1 MRSERAAPTFRCRDL
16 RVRSDTSSGRA
27 RLDDGGGE
35 HGIEGSSSALEP
47 LRIPARRSRS
57 MQDAHDLAEVARV
70 LGAILGLCSVA
81 ALDRAKLAPQVPPS
95 LIAKG
100 RAAGKRLLCD
110 QRAVAVRAEAVCE
123 HALKQRLRRPAHC
136 LSVLPSWSSFR

>member
-1 MRSERAAPTFRCRDL
+1 
-16 RVRSDTSSGRA
+16 
-27 RLDDGGGE
+27 
-35 HGIEGSSSALEP
+35 
-47 LRIPARRSRS
+47 

-70 LGAILGLCSVA
+70 LGAILGLGSVA

-123 HALKQRLRRPAHC
+123 HALKQRLRRPSHFSAFCQLGRHFGHATIPPSC
-136 LSVLPSWSSFR
+136 RHFLRVLPV